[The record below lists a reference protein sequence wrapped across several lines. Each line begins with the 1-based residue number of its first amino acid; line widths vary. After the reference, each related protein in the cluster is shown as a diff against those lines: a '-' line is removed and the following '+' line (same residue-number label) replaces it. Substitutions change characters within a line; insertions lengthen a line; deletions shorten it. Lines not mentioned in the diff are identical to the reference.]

1 MGGKRIRAGKQ
12 VYFCV
17 ASLILLFLSGCAAID
32 KTKERVEVR
41 TVSVETKEPAVIST
55 PVIAAPPKEKKE
67 RVEVR
72 EPALRG
78 QKLLSQGDYEGF
90 LKENEKA
97 LSLSGNKS
105 AKDEALFNLGLAF
118 AHPGNPK
125 KDYGKSISF
134 FKRLLKDYPQSPLS
148 DQAKVWL
155 EVLDENEKL
164 IQMIE
169 KSKQIDLEIE
179 ERKREKVK

>member
-1 MGGKRIRAGKQ
+1 MGGKRNRTGKQ
-12 VYFCV
+12 VYFCL
-17 ASLILLFLSGCAAID
+17 ASLILLFLSGCATID
-32 KTKERVEVR
+32 RTKERVEVA
-41 TVSVETKEPAVIST
+41 TVSAETKEPVVIGT
-55 PVIAAPPKEKKE
+55 PLITTPPKKE

-72 EPALRG
+72 EPVFRG
-78 QKLLSQGDYEGF
+78 QKLLSPGDYEGF

-97 LSLSGNKS
+97 LSLSGNKF
-105 AKDEALFNLGLAF
+105 AKDEALFNLGLAY

-148 DQAKVWL
+148 DQAKAWL
-155 EVLDENEKL
+155 EVLQENEKL
-164 IQMIE
+164 IEMIE